1 MRTGLLSAILL
12 ISSILVFFVPWGAN
26 GDAAQYPAVFT
37 TGLIPDEGIGGMG
50 SFFLGDHFSVW
61 HMLIA
66 GLVVWAFMFYR
77 EKKIKNRKQQ
87 LQRMI
92 ESRARENEFQQ
103 EELKTQIEFT
113 TIQNHKIQK
122 QNKELE
128 KHRQNLEYLV
138 KKRTHDLEKAKMHA
152 EESDRLKSAFL
163 ANMSHEI
170 RTPMNAI
177 VGFTNIMMEEHL
189 NEEEQQELLEHIHD
203 SSNYLLK
210 LIENIIDISK
220 MESGELGYKYRPSD
234 IDEIIDTVHQ
244 NFITHK
250 ELVRKN
256 LNFKIERNDHDG
268 FMLETDAYRVKQ
280 VLSNLVD
287 NAIKFTYKGEVVIGY
302 HFTTLDNTD
311 AVEFFVRDTGIGMS
325 QQQQK
330 HIFDLFRKTN
340 SGSNTRLYGGTGIGL
355 SICRKLTIGLQG
367 EIHVSSRSGAGS
379 RFSVIIPNHPAYS
392 EVESEGAEN
401 IPGYQNNPR

>member
-1 MRTGLLSAILL
+1 
-12 ISSILVFFVPWGAN
+12 
-26 GDAAQYPAVFT
+26 
-37 TGLIPDEGIGGMG
+37 
-50 SFFLGDHFSVW
+50 
-61 HMLIA
+61 
-66 GLVVWAFMFYR
+66 
-77 EKKIKNRKQQ
+77 
-87 LQRMI
+87 
-92 ESRARENEFQQ
+92 
-103 EELKTQIEFT
+103 
-113 TIQNHKIQK
+113 
-122 QNKELE
+122 
-128 KHRQNLEYLV
+128 
-138 KKRTHDLEKAKMHA
+138 
-152 EESDRLKSAFL
+152 
-163 ANMSHEI
+163 
-170 RTPMNAI
+170 MNAI

-280 VLSNLVD
+280 ILSNLVD